1 MVWMTA
7 AEALDV
13 LNVRPQTLYANVSRG
28 KIRAK
33 ADGDD
38 PRRSLYHRDDVLRM
52 ARRANGRRTSLPPP
66 STSRRP
72 RQSTPRKR
80 WRERRLCP
88 RRPSRCRVPP
98 AGGGAPMLPPGLV
111 GTAPVLPSPGPSPI
125 RRRTTATSPKADP
138 GRWPPRPARPWARQR
153 CPSTPGHA
161 HGRPPDGARRA
172 HGDDSTN
179 AADSGHGPRGAGCRP
194 SL

>member
-52 ARRANGRRTSLPPP
+52 RS
-66 STSRRP
+66 
-72 RQSTPRKR
+72 QS
-80 WRERRLCP
+80 
-88 RRPSRCRVPP
+88 VH
-98 AGGGAPMLPPGLV
+98 AFLV
-111 GTAPVLPSPGPSPI
+111 GEAFMRAS
-125 RRRTTATSPKADP
+125 DP
-138 GRWPPRPARPWARQR
+138 G
-153 CPSTPGHA
+153 
-161 HGRPPDGARRA
+161 
-172 HGDDSTN
+172 
-179 AADSGHGPRGAGCRP
+179 AALAT
-194 SL
+194 LFA